1 MRVLGDIQRLIVLP
15 LVSGGGGGVVAV
27 VSRCLLCGGRLLG
40 RRRRLMMLV
49 LVQVVGR
56 VRLLELLLDIV
67 RVV

>member
-40 RRRRLMMLV
+40 RRRLMMLV